1 MTANQTTIPCML
13 VTLWTLLACAEAIQ
27 TVKSGEPAGP
37 LQGGGESRQIPVSIG
52 GTETETGKTDEG
64 IVLEKSMVA
73 QALGAPA
80 PTASGAAAS
89 PAQTSHQ
96 WVLFGVV
103 AGTSGRGSALIG
115 VDGQVPRAFKL
126 GQTVLPGW
134 VLHSVERRLAR
145 LAPSMQETPSV
156 TLQLPAQPE

>member
-1 MTANQTTIPCML
+1 MIQALRSPARPIFPALMAFAMWALAAFAGVYWAMRWQGQISPPANVPTALTAPSNASALT
-13 VTLWTLLACAEAIQ
+13 
-27 TVKSGEPAGP
+27 
-37 LQGGGESRQIPVSIG
+37 
-52 GTETETGKTDEG
+52 
-64 IVLEKSMVA
+64 LEKSMVA

-115 VDGQVPRAFKL
+115 MDGQVPRAFKL